1 MRCVCALLISDCL
14 GVCVYTVAF
23 YIFLCV
29 HVNGMYLLKE
39 MGCSLE
45 SEGFLS
51 SEMRSEAS
59 SGNLAGLLVMSE
71 YLPVFQLRLNGFL
84 CPFIMSKH
92 TSIIGHYADNHV

>member
-1 MRCVCALLISDCL
+1 MRCSFLIVL
-14 GVCVYTVAF
+14 VCVCVCTVAF

-71 YLPVFQLRLNGFL
+71 YLSTCISTP
-84 CPFIMSKH
+84 S
-92 TSIIGHYADNHV
+92 